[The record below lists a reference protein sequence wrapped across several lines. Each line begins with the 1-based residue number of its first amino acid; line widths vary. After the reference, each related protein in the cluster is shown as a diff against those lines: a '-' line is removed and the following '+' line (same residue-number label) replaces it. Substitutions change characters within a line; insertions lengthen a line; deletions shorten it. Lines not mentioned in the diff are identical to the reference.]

1 MKKIIN
7 AIICLA
13 IFGISFAQTEKAD
26 AEYQNIQKEYT
37 LNEDGSIDFHYT
49 KELKLLSHYAF
60 HRLYGETFI
69 ITNTDFQTLKIN
81 EAYTIMADGK
91 KVVTPDNAFNEV
103 LPRFAN
109 NTPAYNHIREM
120 VVTHTGLEVG
130 AVIHLDYTIHSEKGF
145 YPALMADEML
155 NESSPVKQLDVKIRI
170 PESKNLQFALLNIED
185 DPTITIV
192 NGQKVYTWTFFDLA
206 ASSKENHRISGHLDD
221 LRLAFSSAE
230 NMDEMY
236 QTFVEQEA
244 FSFET
249 NAGMD
254 AMVEK
259 LVADNPDQLSLAL
272 ALQKEV
278 SNNMDN
284 LNVPM
289 EFSGF
294 KCRTPVE
301 TWSSN
306 QGTGLEK
313 AILITALLRK
323 AHIPA
328 KVVAIIPNVIYKP
341 TIGNLFI
348 FNNFAVGLE
357 TENYGEIILSSQHT
371 DKQNLAFSMTDKT
384 LLVLDKNNKSPELIP
399 IGETSNKI
407 TIEGAFQLKESA
419 LTGQMNVVLEANAN
433 PYFSIMQDTDA
444 LKSILK
450 GGLGTKDITTITNVQ
465 LSQEKS
471 HSHLAIAKAEPYEEL
486 HNYRVFKIPYVS
498 YGLDS
503 WHIKLLPAK
512 RTSNLEIPENLHESY
527 QYKIILESEMKP
539 VTEPVQIE
547 INNDAGY
554 LLIKSEHDGNKL
566 TITRKIKFTETL
578 ISPDKYDGFKEI
590 MDTWNNPNYRKL
602 ILK

>member
-1 MKKIIN
+1 MKKIII
-7 AIICLA
+7 AIYCLS
-13 IFGISFAQTEKAD
+13 ILSLTFAQTEKAD
-26 AEYQNIQKEYT
+26 AEYLNILKEYT
-37 LNEDGSIDFHYT
+37 LHEDGSIDFHYS

-109 NTPAYNHIREM
+109 NAPAYNHIREM

-145 YPALMADEML
+145 YPALMADEVL
-155 NESSPVKQLDVKIRI
+155 NESSPVKQLDVKVRI
-170 PESKNLQFALLNIED
+170 PESKNLQFALLNIEGN
-185 DPTITIV
+185 PTV
-192 NGQKVYTWTFFDLA
+192 SNENGQKVYTWAFSSLA
-206 ASSKENHRISGHLDD
+206 ANSKESHQVSRHLDD
-221 LRLAFSSAE
+221 PRLLFSSAE
-230 NMDEMY
+230 NLNSVY
-236 QTFVEQEA
+236 HTFVEQEA

-249 NAGMD
+249 NGGMD
-254 AMVEK
+254 VMVEK
-259 LVADNPDQLSLAL
+259 LVAENPDQLSLAL

-284 LNVPM
+284 LNVLM

-301 TWSSN
+301 TWNSN
-306 QGTGLEK
+306 QGTELEK
-313 AILITALLRK
+313 ALLITALLHK

-328 KVVAIIPNVIYKP
+328 KVVAIIPNAIYKP
-341 TIGNLFI
+341 AIGNLFI
-348 FNNFAVGLE
+348 FNNFAVRFE
-357 TENYGEIILSSQHT
+357 TENYGEIILSPQHT

-384 LLVLDKNNKSPELIP
+384 LLALDKNNKSPEVIP

-407 TIEGAFQLKESA
+407 TIEGTFQLKESA
-419 LTGQMNVVLEANAN
+419 LTGQINVVLEANAN
-433 PYFSIMQDTDA
+433 PYFSIMQDADA

-450 GGLGTKDITTITNVQ
+450 GGLGAKDITTITNVQ

-471 HSHLAIAKAEPYEEL
+471 HSHLDIAKAEPFEEL
-486 HNYRVFKIPYVS
+486 LNYRVFEIPYASNGV
-498 YGLDS
+498 DS

-527 QYKIILESEMKP
+527 QYKIVIEDEIKP

-554 LLIKSEHDGNKL
+554 LLIKFEQDGNAL
-566 TITRKIKFTETL
+566 TITREIKFTETL
-578 ISPDKYDGFKEI
+578 ISPDKYDGFKVI
-590 MDTWNNPNYRKL
+590 MDTWNNPNCRKL